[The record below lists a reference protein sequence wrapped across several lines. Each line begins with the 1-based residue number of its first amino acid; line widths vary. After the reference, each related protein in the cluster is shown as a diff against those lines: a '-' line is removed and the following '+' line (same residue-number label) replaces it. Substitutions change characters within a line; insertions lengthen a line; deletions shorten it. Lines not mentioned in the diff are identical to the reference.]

1 MTDRPVSCVLAV
13 DVGGTSMKAEVLD
26 ASSTTLAAA
35 GCPTPRGDGD
45 GALRALGDLCA
56 DLLDRLDPTVRDHVD
71 RVAVAVPG
79 LVDTATGTSVL
90 AANLGWRDTP
100 VAQAVSL
107 RTGLPVV
114 LGHDVTSAGLA
125 EWRLGAGRGVDDL
138 LVVVI
143 GTGIAATLVSGGRLV
158 RGGAHQAGE
167 IGHVV
172 VRPDGPVCACGAR
185 GCLEAIA
192 SARAVADRYQDLS
205 GRPVDGAAGVHALL
219 GRDACADQVWDE
231 AVDALADGLLTAVTL
246 LAPSRVVLGGGLSQA
261 GAALIAP
268 VRDLMVRRARV
279 VSVPPIVAGDL
290 GSRAGVLGA
299 SLLQGPVLVAGAAL

>member
-1 MTDRPVSCVLAV
+1 VSTPTVGFVLAV
-13 DVGGTSMKAEVLD
+13 DVGGTSTKAEVLD
-26 ASSTTLAAA
+26 VAGRTVVAGST
-35 GCPTPRGDGD
+35 GTPRGDGD
-45 GALRALGDLCA
+45 GALQAVGDLA
-56 DLLDRLDPTVRDHVD
+56 LDLLAGLDPATRAAVD

-79 LVDTATGTSVL
+79 LVDTEAGVSVL
-90 AANLGWRDTP
+90 AANLGWRNTP
-100 VAQAVSL
+100 VAQVLSD

-114 LGHDVTSAGLA
+114 LGHDVTSAGTA

-143 GTGIAATLVSGGRLV
+143 GTGIAATVVAGGRLL
-158 RGGAHQAGE
+158 RGGPHQAGE

-192 SARAVADRYQDLS
+192 SARAIADRYEDLS
-205 GRPVDGAAGVHALL
+205 GRPVAGAADVHALL
-219 GRDACADQVWDE
+219 GRDACADQAWDE

-246 LAPSRVVLGGGLSQA
+246 LAPSRVVLGGGLSHA
-261 GAALIAP
+261 GAALIDP
-268 VRDLMVRRARV
+268 VRDRMVRRARV
-279 VSVPPIVAGDL
+279 VSVPPIVAGEL

-299 SLLQGPVLVAGAAL
+299 SLLQGPVRVAGAAL

>member
-1 MTDRPVSCVLAV
+1 MSCVLAV

-26 ASSTTLAAA
+26 ATSTTLAAA

-45 GALRALGDLCA
+45 GALRALGDLCS
-56 DLLDRLDPTVRDHVD
+56 DLLGRLDPAVRAHVD

-79 LVDTATGTSVL
+79 LVDADTGTSVL
-90 AANLGWRDTP
+90 AANLGWRNTP
-100 VAQAVSL
+100 VAESVSR

-143 GTGIAATLVSGGRLV
+143 GTGIAATLVAGGRLL

-192 SARAVADRYQDLS
+192 SARAIADRYEDLS
-205 GRPVDGAAGVHALL
+205 GRPVDGAAGVRALL
-219 GRDACADQVWDE
+219 GRDACADQVWDD

-261 GAALIAP
+261 GPALIAP

-299 SLLQGPVLVAGAAL
+299 SLLQGPVRVAGAVL